1 MSLLMNALRSV
12 QQSRHRPGAMLALN
26 RGLRDTDDNGN
37 NDDDPPPA
45 GGFNGNQ
52 PLAGDL
58 PIRGQE
64 SRSRS
69 SVPATYGTS
78 KILPNP
84 RVEVEGDTSV
94 ARSTEQVCRLS
105 FFRITTDP
113 SNLRWGSG
121 S

>member
-26 RGLRDTDDNGN
+26 RGLEDTDDNGN
-37 NDDDPPPA
+37 NDDGPLQA

-58 PIRGQE
+58 PIRGQG
-64 SRSRS
+64 SRS